1 MAVAGAAL
9 VVLLF
14 VLLGAASGKQ
24 KEHRCRKVALSVSNN
39 GNVSYIERADVLRRL
54 AAAAGAP
61 LINKPITQINLGKL
75 ETALRQHRWVEKAEL
90 FFDNNDVLHIRITER
105 TPVARMFTTGGAS
118 FYIDSN
124 GARMPLMPGT
134 AIRLPVVTGF
144 TAAKRLNA
152 NDSAILHDVISIIRY
167 INSQPFW
174 KAQLGTLNIRAK
186 GQYEAA
192 PVVGSGTILL
202 GGADNLEEK
211 LQRLMIFYKQVLAKT
226 GFGKYD
232 AIDVQYENQVLGIKG
247 SVPGVDSAGLRKN
260 ITELIEKVK
269 RQQLEDSLQ
278 QAQLIMDTVST
289 KTAVAVVKPTTAA
302 VTKKEIPTSPDKT
315 NKAPSGKSNPKQK
328 PKAVMKRSD

>member
-1 MAVAGAAL
+1 MAVAGVAL
-9 VVLLF
+9 VVLVF

-24 KEHRCRKVALSVSNN
+24 KEHRCRKVALSVSST
-39 GNVSYIERADVLRRL
+39 GDVSYIERNDVLRRL

-61 LINKPITQINLGKL
+61 LINKPITQINLARL
-75 ETALRQHRWVEKAEL
+75 EAGLKEHKWVEKAEL
-90 FFDNNDVLHIRITER
+90 FFDNNDVLQVRIKER
-105 TPVARMFTTGGAS
+105 TPVARLFTMAGAS

-152 NDSAILHDVISIIRY
+152 DDSVVLHDVITIVRY

-174 KAQLGTLNIRAK
+174 KAQLGTLHIRAE

-202 GGADNLEEK
+202 GGADNLDQK
-211 LQRLMIFYKQVLAKT
+211 LKRLMIFYKEVLAKT

-232 AIDVQYENQVLGIKG
+232 AIDVQYDNQVVGIKG
-247 SVPGVDSAGLRKN
+247 AVPGIDSAQLQKN
-260 ITELIEKVK
+260 ITELIAKVK

-278 QAQLIMDTVST
+278 QAQLIADTVST
-289 KTAVAVVKPTTAA
+289 KTAVAVIKPTTAA
-302 VTKKEIPTSPDKT
+302 VTKKEIPIPSVKT
-315 NKAPSGKSNPKQK
+315 NKSQPGKSNPKQK
-328 PKAVMKRSD
+328 PKAVMKRKD